1 MEVGCVSIEPSWNG
15 IKQISCD
22 QGPNRGGSIMVEPLT
37 AMSFELAF
45 LDLNPGSSTFHV
57 TLGKLFS
64 HSVTQFLY
72 L

>member
-1 MEVGCVSIEPSWNG
+1 
-15 IKQISCD
+15 
-22 QGPNRGGSIMVEPLT
+22 MVEPLT